1 MQSAM
6 NTTNSKSD
14 LQARIARDLLHLLA
28 DGEIGQGDHL
38 RELDLC
44 DRFGVSR
51 SPVRAALNFLQ
62 DLGALQKQANKG
74 FFVAVDGTRSRELIG
89 QIPEDDDEK
98 IKAQIA
104 RDWFNGDVAS
114 EVSEGEIRTRYKLG
128 KIAASRVLTA
138 LAEDGVVSRMPG
150 YGWKFEPTLNTAS
163 AHDESYD
170 FRMIVEPASI
180 LSAQFRF
187 DHQKAASLRR
197 RHRQVLHFRN
207 KPDLAEV
214 IRLDEDFHD
223 FIARCSGNRFVEQAL
238 AQQNRLRRLMEFQSL
253 IDAGRLT
260 ASCLEHMEIL
270 DHLEAGNR
278 NKAAE
283 AMLQHLQRAKESRP
297 DFS

>member
-1 MQSAM
+1 MPGAM
-6 NTTNSKSD
+6 NTASFKSH
-14 LQARIARDLLHLLA
+14 LQVRIARHVLHLLA
-28 DGEIGQGDHL
+28 DGEIVQGDHL
-38 RELDLC
+38 RELELC

-51 SPVRAALNFLQ
+51 TPVRAALSFLQ
-62 DLGALQKQANKG
+62 DLGALKKQENKG
-74 FFVAVDGTRSRELIG
+74 FFVAVNDARSRELIA
-89 QIPEDDDEK
+89 QIPDDDDET
-98 IKAQIA
+98 IKGQIA

-114 EVSEGEIRTRYKLG
+114 EVSEGEIRARYKLG
-128 KIAASRVLTA
+128 KIAASRVLMA

-180 LSAQFRF
+180 VSAQFRF
-187 DHQKAASLRR
+187 NPEKAAALRR
-197 RHRQVLHFRN
+197 RHRHVLDVRH

-223 FIARCSGNRFVEQAL
+223 FVAQCANNRFVEQAL

-270 DHLEAGNR
+270 DHLEAGSR
-278 NKAAE
+278 HKAAE
-283 AMLQHLQRAKESRP
+283 AMLHHLQRAKASRP
-297 DFS
+297 DFG